1 MRIMFWNCAIE
12 KEQDISRALKERK
25 RVLSQIALG
34 YSFFLFLRRVKALE
48 MRSHSRQSLQRH
60 SGLSSLRTMTGLRCL
75 GVSLLI
81 VTKTERSHSYIAP
94 NANSRPEIGNAKEQ
108 RTSHTGLKSVED
120 FSPIITLKL
129 ALYQQ
134 RKGYPFV
141 PLSN

>member
-1 MRIMFWNCAIE
+1 
-12 KEQDISRALKERK
+12 
-25 RVLSQIALG
+25 
-34 YSFFLFLRRVKALE
+34 

-81 VTKTERSHSYIAP
+81 VTKTSHSCIAP

-129 ALYQQ
+129 AVFIDRERDIHLY
-134 RKGYPFV
+134 
-141 PLSN
+141 L